1 MEVNVLVPV
10 VFNVIFNLTNE
21 SQIRDIRENIFQ
33 ENALG
38 PLHRN

>member
-10 VFNVIFNLTNE
+10 VFNVICNLTNE
-21 SQIRDIRENIFQ
+21 SQIRNIHENIFQ